1 MYKDNV
7 TLKANAR
14 SRIRKRIRKKI
25 SGTREQPRAYV
36 FKSNRHIYVQFID
49 DDKGEVLVS
58 VSTRQKDFGT
68 KTKNTKNMDAA
79 KTVGEMVAKKAKS
92 NKIKKIVFDRG
103 VYPYHGRVKTLAEA
117 MRKGGLSF

>member
-1 MYKDNV
+1 MYKNNV
-7 TLKANAR
+7 TLKENAR

-25 SGTREQPRAYV
+25 SGTRERPRAYV

-49 DDKGEVLVS
+49 DENGKVVVS
-58 VSTRQKDFGT
+58 ASTRQKDFGS
-68 KTKNTKNMDAA
+68 KGKKTKNMDAA
-79 KTVGEMVAKKAKS
+79 KTVGELAAKKAKN
-92 NKIKKIVFDRG
+92 NKIKRIVFDRG